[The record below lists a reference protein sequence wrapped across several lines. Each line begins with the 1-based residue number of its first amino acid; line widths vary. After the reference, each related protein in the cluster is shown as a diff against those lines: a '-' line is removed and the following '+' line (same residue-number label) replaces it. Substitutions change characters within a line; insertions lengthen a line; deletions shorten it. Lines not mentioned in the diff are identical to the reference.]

1 MRELEEIKRI
11 LRAHKADLAER
22 FKVKSIGIFGS
33 YVRGEQGERSDLDIL
48 VDMDAEHQTFRNYMA
63 LKFYLEEL
71 LGGKVD
77 VVLKDS
83 VDRRLKERIFRSV
96 VNV

>member
-33 YVRGEQGERSDLDIL
+33 YVRGEQGERSDLDVL
-48 VDMDAEHQTFRNYMA
+48 VEFDEPIDLLEFCGLQI
-63 LKFYLEEL
+63 YLSEL
-71 LGGKVD
+71 LGVEVD
-77 VVLKDS
+77 LVLKS
-83 VDRRLKERIFRSV
+83 GLKPRIGRRILKEV
-96 VNV
+96 TYL